1 MSEYKIEYDGLHS
14 MMITYKLCGI
24 LPSKIMVNPSDGG
37 GFAEYTIKR
46 KCKPI
51 AKSNNWGLLNYYCT
65 CGHKLLEIDW
75 DFVNYY
81 CTCGDKP
88 LEIANKP
95 NEHMPKYCEKC
106 GAEIIYK

>member
-51 AKSNNWGLLNYYCT
+51 TKPNDWGFVNYYCT
-65 CGHKLLEIDW
+65 CGHKLI
-75 DFVNYY
+75 
-81 CTCGDKP
+81 
-88 LEIANKP
+88 EIANGLD
-95 NEHMPKYCEKC
+95 EHMPKHCEEC
-106 GAEIIYK
+106 GAEIIYE